1 MKVFRLEEEG
11 SSDFYLFVKSKGSQW
26 TICSN
31 LNADK
36 SFISSGSAGQAC
48 PAHPQNK
55 FNKRDNLNDWS
66 VNKAKE
72 DSKEEDWEER
82 GVVVQ
87 CNVHE
92 HCST

>member
-1 MKVFRLEEEG
+1 MKVFRLEVEG

-48 PAHPQNK
+48 PAHPRNK
-55 FNKRDNLNDWS
+55 INKEYKLNDWFF
-66 VNKAKE
+66 NKAEE
-72 DSKEEDWEER
+72 DDNKTDWEEG
-82 GVVVQ
+82 GVVVK
-87 CNVHE
+87 CSVHE
-92 HCST
+92 H

>member
-1 MKVFRLEEEG
+1 M
-11 SSDFYLFVKSKGSQW
+11 W
-26 TICSN
+26 AIWSN
-31 LNADK
+31 LKADK
-36 SFISSGSAGQAC
+36 RYIQSGSAGQAC